1 MRAAADAGWRIAQ
14 QSSTQVSPTSSPASS
29 AAFAHLRAHYPFPFT
44 SALPPLYATL
54 LRFMDDYVY
63 PNESTY
69 ADQHAALTLQHS
81 SPWHVPPIV
90 EELKRRAQSLGLWN
104 LFLTPHPLRPAA
116 LCSALTNLDYAVL
129 CEIMGRSPLLAPEA
143 CNCSAPDSG
152 NIETVCNYG
161 TAEQRERWLG
171 PLMRGDIRSG
181 FAMTEPQVA
190 SSDATQIE
198 MRMEREGDEWVING
212 RKWWTSGALD
222 PRCQLLIVMGKTNLR
237 APPHRQQSMILVPL
251 PSPGL
256 TIVRPLTVFGSSDA
270 PHGHAE
276 LMFCNVRVPYGNVLL
291 GEGRGFEIAQGRLG
305 GGRVHHCMRLIGFCE
320 RAMEM
325 MLRRVHTRS
334 AFGGSLA
341 KKGTVM
347 RDIADSRIDIE
358 QGRLLVLQ
366 AAHLMDEA
374 VRAGKGNKEVREAIA
389 MIKVAVPSMT
399 TRVIDRVMQAHGAM
413 GISQDTLL
421 PLLFTQARTL
431 RYADGPDEV
440 HSAQIAKL
448 QLRKAKL

>member
-1 MRAAADAGWRIAQ
+1 MRAAADAGWHIAQ
-14 QSSTQVSPTSSPASS
+14 QSSTQLSLTASLASPTH
-29 AAFAHLRAHYPFPFT
+29 FARFRAHYPFPFT

-54 LRFMDDYVY
+54 LRFMDEHIY

-69 ADQHAALTLQHS
+69 ADQHTALTLQHS
-81 SPWHVPPIV
+81 SPWYVPPIV
-90 EELKRRAQSLGLWN
+90 EELKKKAQSLGLWN
-104 LFLTPHPLRPAA
+104 LFLTPSPLRPAS
-116 LCSALTNLDYAVL
+116 LCSTLTNLDYAVL
-129 CEIMGRSPLLAPEA
+129 CEVMGRSLLLAPEA
-143 CNCSAPDSG
+143 CNCSAPDTG
-152 NIETVCNYG
+152 NMEVLANYG
-161 TAEQRERWLG
+161 TEEQRTKWLG
-171 PLMRGDIRSG
+171 PLMRGEIRSA

-198 MRMEREGDEWVING
+198 TRMERDGDEWVING

-222 PRCQLLIVMGKTNLR
+222 PRCQLLIVMGKTNPR
-237 APPHRQQSMILVPL
+237 SPPHRQQSMILVPL

-256 TIVRPLTVFGSSDA
+256 TIVRALTVFGVTDA

-276 LMFCNVRVPYGNVLL
+276 LTLCNVRVPYTNVLL

-305 GGRVHHCMRLIGFCE
+305 GGRIHHCMRLLGFCE

-334 AFGGSLA
+334 AFRGSLA
-341 KKGTVM
+341 TKGTVM
-347 RDIADSRIDIE
+347 KDIADSRIDIE
-358 QGRLLVLQ
+358 QNRLLVLQ

-374 VRAGKGNKEVREAIA
+374 ARAGKGNKEVKEAIA
-389 MIKVAVPSMT
+389 MIKVAVPSMA
-399 TRVIDRVMQAHGAM
+399 TRVIDRVMQAHGAK
-413 GISQDTLL
+413 GISQDTML

-440 HSAQIAKL
+440 HSAQIAKI